1 MSLRVINPEEIGAPK
16 GFSHGMLAPASGRIL
31 FVAGQNASRDESGVE
46 PGLRTD
52 FVRQF
57 AVALDR
63 LLAVVREAGG
73 GPRDIGKM
81 TIYTTD
87 LQAYLSG
94 RSRLGGV
101 YREAMGRHYPAMALV
116 EVTQLVDKGAIV
128 EIEATAVIPENRDD
142 ESESEENRDEAAG

>member
-16 GFSHGMLAPASGRIL
+16 GFSHGILAPASGRIL
-31 FVAGQNASRDESGVE
+31 FVAGQNAARDEGGVD
-46 PGLRTD
+46 PDIRTD

-57 AVALDR
+57 AAALDR
-63 LLAVVREAGG
+63 ILAVVREAGG
-73 GPRDIGKM
+73 GPRDIGRM

-94 RSRLGGV
+94 RVRLGEA
-101 YREAMGRHYPAMALV
+101 YREAMGLHYPAMALV

-128 EIEATAVIPENRDD
+128 EIEATAVIPENEDD
-142 ESESEENRDEAAG
+142 ESESKDEEAG

>member
-16 GFSHGMLAPASGRIL
+16 GFSHGILAPASGRIL

-46 PGLRTD
+46 PAIRTD

-57 AVALDR
+57 AIALDR
-63 LLAVVREAGG
+63 ILAVVREAGG
-73 GPRDIGKM
+73 GPQDIGRM

-87 LQAYLSG
+87 LPAYLSG
-94 RSRLGGV
+94 RAALGVV

-116 EVTQLVDKGAIV
+116 EVTQLVDSGAIV
-128 EIEATAVIPENRDD
+128 EIEATAVIPEGNGT
-142 ESESEENRDEAAG
+142 EAA

>member
-46 PGLRTD
+46 PAIRTD

-63 LLAVVREAGG
+63 ILAVVREAGG
-73 GPRDIGKM
+73 SPEDVGRM

-87 LQAYLSG
+87 MQAYLS
-94 RSRLGGV
+94 SRGDLGV
-101 YREAMGRHYPAMALV
+101 TYRAAMGNHYPAMALV
-116 EVTQLVDKGAIV
+116 EVTELVDEGAIV
-128 EIEATAVIPENRDD
+128 EIEATAVIPEGN
-142 ESESEENRDEAAG
+142 SEEAG